1 MRLLLT
7 AWAVASILAPSVTGA
22 NTTIPTIPEPPDLN
36 RKLWEQIVFNTFDCP
51 PGGSCAPLEGRATRV
66 LLPEVVGSLGI
77 CHPGPDEEVVGK
89 LLEPYATEAW
99 WRGMIMRWTG
109 LPWSGRFRRGGCDG
123 APAAGWI
130 HVEGGDVGTATGRAS
145 TVGSQDGRLAAGAVI
160 RMSTTFAWWRD
171 EITDP
176 VEVVLAHELGHV
188 LGFYHVE
195 GGHGFVMRGDYRWS
209 PDEPVLT
216 QLAYRVGSNVRFPGV
231 VYRPDTTVPT
241 LTITSAASEPV
252 SGPFSV
258 TVTFSEPV
266 TGFELADLVVGN
278 GSASELQGSEATYT
292 ATVTPAASGTV
303 TVDIAAG
310 AAEDGAGNPSAAA
323 DQFSITADTTAPTV
337 TITSDASEPVSG
349 PFSVTVT
356 FSEPVT
362 GFELADLVVG
372 NGSTSELQGSEAT
385 YTATVTPAA
394 SGTVTV
400 DIAAGAAEDSAGNPS
415 AVADQF
421 SITADTDT
429 AAPTVTITSDASEPV
444 SGPFSVTVTFSE
456 PVTGFELA
464 DLVVGNGSTSEL
476 QGSEAT
482 YTATVTPA
490 ASGTV
495 TVDIAAGAAEDSA
508 GNPSAVA
515 DQFSITADTDTAAPT
530 VTITSD
536 ASEPVSGPFSV
547 TVTFS
552 EPVTGFELADLV
564 VGNGSASE
572 LQGSEATYTATVTP
586 AASGTVTVD
595 IAAGAAEDGAGN
607 PSAAAD
613 QFSITV
619 DLMPVP
625 VLPLAG
631 AIVFAVLLLVGG
643 VRRRN

>member
-1 MRLLLT
+1 MRLLRT

-51 PGGSCAPLEGRATRV
+51 PGSCAPLEGRATRV

-77 CHPGPDEEVVGK
+77 CHPGPDEEVVGE

-109 LPWSGRFRRGGCDG
+109 LSWSGRFRRGGCDG

-130 HVEGGDVGTATGRAS
+130 HVKGADLEHETATGTAS

-160 RMSTTFAWWRD
+160 QMSTTFAWWRD
-171 EITDP
+171 ENTDP

-195 GGHGFVMRGDYRWS
+195 GGGFVMRGQYRWS

-231 VYRPDTTVPT
+231 VYRTDTTVPT
-241 LTITSAASEPV
+241 VTITSAASEPV

-266 TGFELADLVVGN
+266 TGFELGDLVVGN
-278 GSASELQGSEATYT
+278 GAASELQGNEASYT
-292 ATVTPAASGTV
+292 ATVTPAASGAV

-310 AAEDGAGNPSAAA
+310 AAQDGAGNPSAAA
-323 DQFSITADTTAPTV
+323 EQFSITADTGAPTV
-337 TITSDASEPVSG
+337 TITSAASEPVSG

-362 GFELADLVVG
+362 GFELGDLVVG
-372 NGSTSELQGSEAT
+372 NGAASELQGNEAS

-394 SGTVTV
+394 SGAVTV
-400 DIAAGAAEDSAGNPS
+400 DIAAGAAQDGAGNPS
-415 AVADQF
+415 AAAEQF
-421 SITADTDT
+421 SITADTG
-429 AAPTVTITSDASEPV
+429 APTVTITSAASEPV

-456 PVTGFELA
+456 PVTGFELG
-464 DLVVGNGSTSEL
+464 DLVVGNGAASEL
-476 QGSEAT
+476 QGNEAS

-490 ASGTV
+490 ASGAV
-495 TVDIAAGAAEDSA
+495 TVDIAAGAA
-508 GNPSAVA
+508 
-515 DQFSITADTDTAAPT
+515 Q
-530 VTITSD
+530 
-536 ASEPVSGPFSV
+536 
-547 TVTFS
+547 
-552 EPVTGFELADLV
+552 
-564 VGNGSASE
+564 
-572 LQGSEATYTATVTP
+572 
-586 AASGTVTVD
+586 
-595 IAAGAAEDGAGN
+595 DGAGN
-607 PSAAAD
+607 PSAAAE
-613 QFSITV
+613 QFSITA
-619 DLMPVP
+619 DLTPVP
-625 VLPLAG
+625 ALPVVG
-631 AIVFAVLLLVGG
+631 AIALAVLLLVGG
-643 VRRRN
+643 VRRRGDALTTT